1 MKVLEVW
8 PKAVFSRASAVKVKV
23 AALQWGV
30 SVKEDGAVTVTVG
43 FERYVEVVVMV
54 CLSLYAA
61 CADSDG

>member
-30 SVKEDGAVTVTVG
+30 SVKEDGEVTVTVG
-43 FERYVEVVVMV
+43 LLRYVTVAMVV
-54 CLSLYAA
+54 SF
-61 CADSDG
+61 